1 MAEARK
7 TFPMSVFNAFV
18 KGENAEAQK
27 QNVVE
32 MLGFMTK
39 KDIDGEFEPFAAALS
54 RAFIYEQHPELAR
67 MKAGEMVNL
76 GDSVS
81 LIELPADVQGQVD
94 AIFAK
99 LAEYRQTV
107 ADQAAKIDELE
118 KNLAAAT
125 AAAKASDASLAEYKA
140 KADKLEASAKD
151 EGEKVIVASEAK
163 VTELNNKVAELAKE
177 VESMQS
183 SVIAILRAAPV
194 GGEGGAAA
202 PAGAGAP
209 EAGGEPS
216 ADFGF
221 GSDPFSDEGW

>member
-39 KDIDGEFEPFAAALS
+39 KDVDVEFEPFAAALS
-54 RAFIYEQHPELAR
+54 KAFIYEQHPELAK
-67 MKAGEMVNL
+67 MKAGEMAGL

-81 LIELPADVQGQVD
+81 LAELPADVQTQVD

-99 LAEYRQTV
+99 LAEYRETV
-107 ADQAAKIDELE
+107 AAQATKIEELE
-118 KNLAAAT
+118 TKLTASEAAC
-125 AAAKASDASLAEYKA
+125 KASDSSLAEYKA

-151 EGEKVIVASEAK
+151 EGEKVIVAAEAS
-163 VTELNNKVAELAKE
+163 VTALNDKVAELTKE

-183 SVIAILRAAPV
+183 SIVAILRAAPV

-216 ADFGF
+216 SDFGF